1 MREGVPVSGPGDPHD
16 PATRPFGGS
25 LADTQEFAAQPYAGQ
40 PYAGRPHAGQPHGG
54 QPRGGQPYSDRS
66 RGSERATRTYGGRP
80 GTGFGRRTGR
90 GRRWL
95 RRASWV
101 VAFLVMLCLVALA
114 VLMSATPSVGNA
126 QAIARNQALLHHSP
140 YPGPP
145 VPVKF
150 ADALT
155 STEDHR
161 FGSPFEP
168 GFDPFALGRVIGSGL
183 TGRGDQGGATLYQ
196 QLAKMLYAP
205 GQRGLK
211 LYSYELALGIKL
223 KFAYSSEQ
231 ILRMYADVAY
241 FGNGFYGIDVASCGY
256 FGRPPDKLS
265 WPQASLLAGLVQAP
279 TDYDPLTHR
288 VLARSREGHV
298 LGRLVATGILTQREA
313 SAAFA
318 IPIRRLVS
326 GAGGCRA

>member
-1 MREGVPVSGPGDPHD
+1 VGGPGDPHD

-25 LADTQEFAAQPYAGQ
+25 LADTQEFAAQPYAGPPPTGTYGGRSHPGGSRADQ
-40 PYAGRPHAGQPHGG
+40 PPA
-54 QPRGGQPYSDRS
+54 
-66 RGSERATRTYGGRP
+66 RTYGGLPGAGFSR
-80 GTGFGRRTGR
+80 GTGS

-95 RRASWV
+95 RRASWAI
-101 VAFLVMLCLVALA
+101 AFLVTLCLVAFA

-126 QAIARNQALLHHSP
+126 ETIARNQARLHHSP
-140 YPGPP
+140 FPGPP

-161 FGSPFEP
+161 FGSLLEP
-168 GFDPFALGRVIGSGL
+168 GFDPFALGRVIGSRL
-183 TGRGDQGGATLYQ
+183 TGGGDQGGATLYQ

-205 GQRGLK
+205 SQRGLK

-223 KFAYSSEQ
+223 KFSYSSSQ

-241 FGNGFYGIDVASCGY
+241 FGNGYYGIDVASCGY

-279 TDYDPLTHR
+279 TDYDPLRHR

-318 IPIRRLVS
+318 VPIRRLVA

>member
-1 MREGVPVSGPGDPHD
+1 VSGPGDPHD

-25 LADTQEFAAQPYAGQ
+25 LADTQEFAPPPYAGQHFAGQPFAGPPHAGQPFAGPPHAGQ
-40 PYAGRPHAGQPHGG
+40 PYAAGSRAGRPPT
-54 QPRGGQPYSDRS
+54 S
-66 RGSERATRTYGGRP
+66 TYGGRP
-80 GTGFGRRTGR
+80 GTGFSPATGR

-101 VAFLVMLCLVALA
+101 IAFLVTLCLLAFA

-126 QAIARNQALLHHSP
+126 ETIARNQALLHHSP

-161 FGSPFEP
+161 FGSLLEP
-168 GFDPFALGRVIGSGL
+168 GFDPFALARVIGSGL
-183 TGRGDQGGATLYQ
+183 AGGGDQGGATLYQ

-223 KFAYSSEQ
+223 KFTYSSEQ

-279 TDYDPLTHR
+279 SDYDPLRHS

-298 LGRLVATGILTQREA
+298 LGRLVATGVLTQREA

-326 GAGGCRA
+326 RAGGCRA

>member
-1 MREGVPVSGPGDPHD
+1 VREGAPVSGPGDPYD

-25 LADTQEFAAQPYAGQ
+25 LADTQEFAAQPYG
-40 PYAGRPHAGQPHGG
+40 PPP
-54 QPRGGQPYSDRS
+54 
-66 RGSERATRTYGGRP
+66 TRTYGDRSHAGGSRADQPPISTYDGRP
-80 GTGFGRRTGR
+80 GGGFSRGSGR

-101 VAFLVMLCLVALA
+101 VAFLVTLCLVAFA

-126 QAIARNQALLHHSP
+126 QTIARNQALLHHSP

-161 FGSPFEP
+161 FGSPLEP

-183 TGRGDQGGATLYQ
+183 THSGDQGGATLYQ

-211 LYSYELALGIKL
+211 LYSYELGLGIKL
-223 KFAYSSEQ
+223 KFTYSSEQ

-256 FGRPPDKLS
+256 FGRPPDRLS